1 MAGKV
6 LLVEGA
12 NDRDFFQ
19 AVLADS
25 KLQNVNIAPKTPS
38 EAEASSVKKN
48 GVDNLLIAL
57 ALQLGKL
64 KEAEG
69 IERLGIVVDA
79 DHATNDPSCDFGFSV
94 RRKQVA
100 DVLANQGWL
109 PTSTPAPLTKGE
121 FFRHP
126 DGLPDV
132 GLWVMPDHGA
142 DGMLEDFV
150 MPLIAG
156 VDQQRLFQHA
166 QVTIGN
172 LPVTLFNPKLHTTK
186 ACVATWRAWQKSPGG
201 SLGKVLQS
209 EALDLTLSPAS
220 EFIEWLKVTF
230 S

>member
-1 MAGKV
+1 MTGKV

-12 NDRDFFQ
+12 DDRDFFQ
-19 AVLADS
+19 AVLAYS
-25 KLQNVNIAPKTPS
+25 MLQNVNIAPKTPRQVD
-38 EAEASSVKKN
+38 ASIKKD
-48 GVDNLLIAL
+48 GVGNLLIAL
-57 ALQLGKL
+57 ELQLKTL
-64 KEAEG
+64 NQVDG
-69 IERLGIVVDA
+69 IDRLGIVVDA
-79 DHATNDPSCDFGFSV
+79 DHATNDPSCNFGFSV

-100 DVLANQGWL
+100 DVLAAQGWL
-109 PTSTPAPLTKGE
+109 PTSTPSTKGE
-121 FFRHP
+121 LFRHP

-166 QVTIGN
+166 QATVGN

-220 EFIEWLKVTF
+220 EFIGWLKVTF

>member
-1 MAGKV
+1 MVGKV

-19 AVLADS
+19 SVLTYS
-25 KLQNVNIAPKTPS
+25 KLKDVNIEPKTPRQVD
-38 EAEASSVKKN
+38 ASIKKD
-48 GVDNLLIAL
+48 GVGNLLNAL
-57 ALQLGKL
+57 PLQLGKL
-64 KEAEG
+64 KEADG
-69 IERLGIVVDA
+69 IERLGIVIDA
-79 DHATNDPSCDFGFSV
+79 DHATNDPSCNFGFSI

-100 DVLANQGWL
+100 EVLASQGWV
-109 PTSTPAPLTKGE
+109 PISTHATKGE

-150 MPLIAG
+150 VPLI
-156 VDQQRLFQHA
+156 VSPDQQQLFQHA
-166 QVTIGN
+166 QATVGN

-186 ACVATWRAWQKSPGG
+186 AQIATWRAWQKTPGG
-201 SLGKVLQS
+201 SLGKVLQN

-220 EFIEWLKVTF
+220 EFIHWLKTTF

>member
-1 MAGKV
+1 MAGNKV

-12 NDRDFFQ
+12 DDHDFFQ

-25 KLQNVNIAPKTPS
+25 NLKDVKIEPKTPRQVD
-38 EAEASSVKKN
+38 ASIKKD
-48 GVDNLLIAL
+48 GVGNLLNAL
-57 ALQLGKL
+57 SLQLGKL
-64 KEAEG
+64 KEADG
-69 IERLGIVVDA
+69 IDRLGIVVDA
-79 DHATNDPSCDFGFSV
+79 DHATNNPSCNFGFSV

-100 DVLANQGWL
+100 DVLARQGWL
-109 PTSTPAPLTKGE
+109 PTSTPSTKGE

-150 MPLIAG
+150 MPLVVG

-166 QVTIGN
+166 QATVGE
-172 LPVTLFNPKLHTTK
+172 LPVVLFDKKLHTAK
-186 ACVATWRAWQKSPGG
+186 AQVATWRAWQKAPGG
-201 SLGKVLQS
+201 SLGKVMQS
-209 EALDLTLSPAS
+209 GALDLRLSPAS
-220 EFIEWLKVTF
+220 EFIDWLKATF